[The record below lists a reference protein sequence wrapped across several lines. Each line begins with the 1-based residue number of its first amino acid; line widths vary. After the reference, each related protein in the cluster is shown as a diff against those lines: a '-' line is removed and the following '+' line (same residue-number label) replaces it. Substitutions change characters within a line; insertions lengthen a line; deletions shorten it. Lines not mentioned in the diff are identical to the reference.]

1 MQPSSARRGKSRPR
15 ILYWFRTPPNV
26 KVGREPFAEYVR
38 RALETQN
45 PDVRFDWDAL
55 VATPIPPPETD
66 RWRERRRAQRAAKRV
81 AEAESAA
88 VEEVEADVPAEE
100 AATVAGGRESFA
112 VSAPEGCEGT
122 PELQTTPDS
131 LRRRRRRRRGRR
143 RDHRTGN
150 DAAPPTDKPQGE

>member
-112 VSAPEGCEGT
+112 GSAPEGCEST
-122 PELQTTPDS
+122 PELQTTLDP

-143 RDHRTGN
+143 RDHRAGN
-150 DAAPPTDKPQGE
+150 EAAPPTDKPEGE